1 MMCGKYRHSK
11 AGAGCPPCVDGRFK
25 VAKGGVFMRRLRNLP
40 GWLAFRRLEA
50 PLLTGLVLFI
60 TSYTGDVILE
70 WRGVSGTST
79 ILNNLAIG
87 ILGGL
92 TLLFYLSAS
101 YEYHNHKRAKEQ
113 MALISEVNR
122 QVREALMEI
131 SESAMLEDR
140 AERLTRLDEATDR
153 IDTVLTQLVPT
164 DSAVNGRDKTPDT
177 RPALSSAR

>member
-1 MMCGKYRHSK
+1 
-11 AGAGCPPCVDGRFK
+11 
-25 VAKGGVFMRRLRNLP
+25 MRRLKNLP

-70 WRGVSGTST
+70 WRGVSTTST

-101 YEYHNHKRAKEQ
+101 YEYHNYKRAKEQ

-122 QVREALMEI
+122 QVREALMDI
-131 SESAMLEDR
+131 TESAMVEDR
-140 AERLTRLDEATDR
+140 AERLMRLDAATDR
-153 IDTVLTQLVPT
+153 IDHVLTQLVPT
-164 DSAVNGRDKTPDT
+164 TVAATMSSDPKTGET
-177 RPALSSAR
+177 RPAMAR

>member
-1 MMCGKYRHSK
+1 
-11 AGAGCPPCVDGRFK
+11 
-25 VAKGGVFMRRLRNLP
+25 MRRLRNLP
-40 GWLAFRRLEA
+40 GWFAFRRLEA
-50 PLLTGLVLFI
+50 PLLTGLVLFV

-70 WRGVSGTST
+70 WRGVSVTST

-101 YEYHNHKRAKEQ
+101 YEYHNYKRAKEQ
-113 MALISEVNR
+113 MALITEVNR
-122 QVREALMEI
+122 QVREALIDI

-140 AERLTRLDEATDR
+140 GERLMRLDEATER
-153 IDTVLTQLVPT
+153 IDNVLTQLVPT
-164 DSAVNGRDKTPDT
+164 AAAANAQDKKNKTPDT

>member
-1 MMCGKYRHSK
+1 
-11 AGAGCPPCVDGRFK
+11 
-25 VAKGGVFMRRLRNLP
+25 MRRLRNLP

-50 PLLTGLVLFI
+50 PLLTGLVLFV

-70 WRGVSGTST
+70 WRGASTTST
-79 ILNNLAIG
+79 ILNNLAIA

-101 YEYHNHKRAKEQ
+101 YEYHNYKRAKEQ
-113 MALISEVNR
+113 MALITEVNR
-122 QVREALMEI
+122 QVRDALMEI

-140 AERLTRLDEATDR
+140 AERLMRLDEATDR

-164 DSAVNGRDKTPDT
+164 ASTVNGRDKTSDI
-177 RPALSSAR
+177 RPALSNAR

>member
-1 MMCGKYRHSK
+1 
-11 AGAGCPPCVDGRFK
+11 
-25 VAKGGVFMRRLRNLP
+25 MRKLKNLP

-70 WRGVSGTST
+70 WRGVPYTST

-101 YEYHNHKRAKEQ
+101 YEYHNYKRAKEQ
-113 MALISEVNR
+113 MTMITEMNR
-122 QVREALMEI
+122 QVREALMDI
-131 SESAMLEDR
+131 TESAMVEDR
-140 AERLTRLDEATDR
+140 AERLMRLDEATER
-153 IDTVLTQLVPT
+153 IDQVLTQLVPT
-164 DSAVNGRDKTPDT
+164 TAATMSAEAKAAT
-177 RPALSSAR
+177 RPALAR